1 MSKRSTSL
9 CVCRGIFPKNADE
22 AQYAL
27 AFPLAALI
35 VRGKLGPKEVTGDS
49 IHAPD
54 ILSISAKITLHE
66 APDLSTRFPE
76 EILSRVTVT
85 LKDGTCLTSPT
96 ATAKGDPGNPMS
108 SDEFAAKYH
117 LLADDSLGSTL
128 SNAIKNSV
136 EALPGSDDCQ
146 SFFDLLLSATK
157 KPLPGFR
164 NGFLAS
170 RSGVKEDLCH
180 SYSRACSKTKKTWG
194 TPIRRRNQ

>member
-1 MSKRSTSL
+1 MAMTDLMRAHPVITAELIETIDVETFHES
-9 CVCRGIFPKNADE
+9 VCLQGHFPKNADE

-54 ILSISAKITLHE
+54 ILSISEKITLHE
-66 APDLSTRFPE
+66 APDLSARFPE

-85 LKDGTCLTSPT
+85 LKDGTRLTSPT

-108 SDEFAAKYH
+108 SAELTAKYH

-136 EALPGSDDCQ
+136 ETLPESDDCQ
-146 SFFDLLLSATK
+146 SLFDLLLSA
-157 KPLPGFR
+157 P
-164 NGFLAS
+164 
-170 RSGVKEDLCH
+170 
-180 SYSRACSKTKKTWG
+180 KTAV
-194 TPIRRRNQ
+194 